1 MKFFYGLGEY
11 SNNLILYR
19 SQETKCMAKI
29 NRARGTSSTETDNT
43 DPSWAGEDFKK
54 KQAEIKEQ
62 HGDETIGSARGTS
75 RKKLK
80 DIPTT
85 ESPDT
90 EGVSRTSNRGT
101 SSD

>member
-1 MKFFYGLGEY
+1 M
-11 SNNLILYR
+11 
-19 SQETKCMAKI
+19 
-29 NRARGTSSTETDNT
+29 ETDGGYAKEAA
-43 DPSWAGEDFKK
+43 DDYKK

-101 SSD
+101 SSDLSFTLLF

>member
-1 MKFFYGLGEY
+1 
-11 SNNLILYR
+11 
-19 SQETKCMAKI
+19 MAKI
-29 NRARGTSSTETDNT
+29 SRSRGTSSTETDNT

-90 EGVSRTSNRGT
+90 EGVSRTTNRGT